1 MDKEEKEIVRQ
12 RRDEAIAFV
21 TAEMAGRK
29 YQGTRHERMGGRK
42 GKGQTR

>member
-1 MDKEEKEIVRQ
+1 MDKEEEEIVRR

-29 YQGTRHERMGGRK
+29 YQGARHERMGGRE
-42 GKGQTR
+42 GEGQA